1 MEETVMLKEDLWK
14 YFKTTGSVETYLLY
28 KTMEQYKLETSK
40 DLSKILKERFITLNL
55 KVGYDKFGKLTK
67 LLEFIDSYNYEYL
80 DTFVQV
86 KLTIKKVFL
95 DKFKDFM

>member
-40 DLSKILKERFITLNL
+40 DLSKILKS
-55 KVGYDKFGKLTK
+55 K
-67 LLEFIDSYNYEYL
+67 
-80 DTFVQV
+80 Q
-86 KLTIKKVFL
+86 
-95 DKFKDFM
+95 